1 MVKGMKKYKA
11 IATWY
16 EKLERNYPLKVALA
30 FIIM

>member
-1 MVKGMKKYKA
+1 MVTGMKNYKV

-30 FIIM
+30 FMIM